1 MRVKFAVLIFFFYSC
16 TAIAAEFEYQIKAV
30 KYKNLAAKLYLPKS
44 DQKVPVVIAF
54 GGSEGGFSFGDAN
67 GEMIAPHGIAVL
79 AVAYFR
85 SEGLPQTLDHIPLEY
100 FVSAIDFLETSD
112 LIDGNR
118 IGVISGSRG
127 SEPAFLVAALDSR
140 IKSVAVA
147 VPSEVAWYGSTT
159 SSSAWTLDGKDIPA
173 LSLELEDSAPQ
184 VSRFE
189 AALKNTANVRKA
201 MFAFEKING
210 PILMVSAINDQVWP
224 SYQMG
229 NDIEKYLKEHQFRFP
244 VIHKSYSTGHGFS
257 KDTAPEIKQMFI
269 QHFLHTL

>member
-1 MRVKFAVLIFFFYSC
+1 MRAKFALLIFILYSC
-16 TAIAAEFEYQIKAV
+16 TAIAAEFEYQIKTV

-79 AVAYFR
+79 AVAYFK

-127 SEPAFLVAALDSR
+127 SEPAFLLAALDSR

-159 SSSAWTLDGKDIPA
+159 NSSAWTLGGKDIPA

-189 AALKNTANVRKA
+189 AALKNTDNVRKA

-229 NDIEKYLKEHQFRFP
+229 NDIENYLKEHQFRFQ

-269 QHFLHTL
+269 EHFLHTL